1 MEGGMTNEHLIDQ
14 TMDLYCARL
23 SRIDRLGPCC
33 RLIFTVPTTDGTN
46 YHNVV
51 AKLVMPAEF
60 MVTLAYMAAGAR
72 PGQVS
77 PELLALET
85 SVAN

>member
-1 MEGGMTNEHLIDQ
+1 MSATEHLIDQ
-14 TMDLYCARL
+14 AFDLYCAQL
-23 SRIDRLGPCC
+23 ARIDRLGPNC
-33 RLIFTVPTTDGTN
+33 RLIFTVPATDGTN

-51 AKLVMPAEF
+51 AKLVLPADM
-60 MVTLAYMAAGAR
+60 MVTLAYLAAGADPR
-72 PGQVS
+72 QVS